1 MTAGSRNTAEFG
13 PESPMSMQLLL
24 FQILNGIGIGMIY
37 FLLSAGLT
45 LIFGLMRFV
54 NFAHGAFYLVAA
66 YLAYALTLETGS
78 LWPALFGAPLGVALL
93 AILIERALLR
103 HTYRMPHEAQILIT
117 FAIALLIQEL
127 VIVAFGPLGQNVPT
141 PAALS
146 GVVFLGPYVYPAY
159 RLFVVAVAALVALLL
174 WLVVEKTKLGAV
186 LRAGS
191 ESAEMVGLLG
201 INVSQVFMMTFA
213 LGGAL
218 AGLAGVLV
226 APIRG
231 VEPFMSAEALGIAFV
246 VIVIGGLG
254 TLSGA
259 LVGGLLI
266 GLVQSVM
273 STLWPEGAQLMIYAA
288 MAVVILAR
296 PAGLLGRF

>member
-1 MTAGSRNTAEFG
+1 
-13 PESPMSMQLLL
+13 MSMQLLV

-37 FLLSAGLT
+37 FLLSVGLT

-66 YLAYALTLETGS
+66 YVALALTLQTGS
-78 LWPALFGAPLGVALL
+78 FWLALIVAPLAVGLL
-93 AILIERALLR
+93 AICVERLLLR
-103 HTYRMPHEAQILIT
+103 HTYKMPHEAQILIT

-127 VIVAFGPLGQNVPT
+127 VIVAFGPLGQNVPVPT
-141 PAALS
+141 ALS
-146 GVVFLGPYVYPAY
+146 GIVFVGPYVYPAY
-159 RLFVVAVAALVALLL
+159 RLFVVVIAALVAIAL
-174 WLVVEKTKLGAV
+174 WFAVERTKLGAQ

-191 ESAEMVGLLG
+191 ENAEMVGLLG
-201 INVSQVFMMTFA
+201 INVDRVFMTTFA
-213 LGGAL
+213 FGGAL
-218 AGLAGVLV
+218 AGLAGVLA

-246 VIVIGGLG
+246 VIVVGGLG

-288 MAVVILAR
+288 MAIVILAR

>member
-1 MTAGSRNTAEFG
+1 
-13 PESPMSMQLLL
+13 MSAQLLL
-24 FQILNGIGIGMIY
+24 FQVLNGVGIGMIY
-37 FLLSAGLT
+37 FLLSVGLT

-54 NFAHGAFYLVAA
+54 NFAHGAFYLAAA
-66 YLAYALTLETGS
+66 YIAYAVVLWTGS
-78 LWPALFGAPLGVALL
+78 FWWALLLGPALVAVLAL
-93 AILIERALLR
+93 AIERLLLR
-103 HTYRMPHEAQILIT
+103 HTYALPHEAQILIT
-117 FAIALLIQEL
+117 FAVALIIQEA
-127 VIVAFGPLGQNVPT
+127 VILLFTPLGHNVAV

-146 GVVFLGPYVYPAY
+146 GVLFLGPYVYPAY
-159 RLFVVAVAALVALLL
+159 RLAVVGAAALVAIVL
-174 WLVVEKTKLGAV
+174 WFAIERTKMGSI

-201 INVSQVFMMTFA
+201 INVDRVFMATFA
-213 LGGAL
+213 LGAAL

-246 VIVIGGLG
+246 VVVVGGLG

-259 LVGGLLI
+259 LVGGILI
-266 GLVQSVM
+266 GLVQSIM

-288 MAVVILAR
+288 MALVILVR
-296 PAGLLGRF
+296 PTGLLGRI

>member
-1 MTAGSRNTAEFG
+1 
-13 PESPMSMQLLL
+13 MSAQLLL
-24 FQILNGIGIGMIY
+24 FQILNGVGIGMIY
-37 FLLSAGLT
+37 FLLSVGLT

-54 NFAHGAFYLVAA
+54 NFAHGAFYLAAA
-66 YLAYALTLETGS
+66 YIAYAVVLWTGS
-78 LWPALFGAPLGVALL
+78 FWWALL
-93 AILIERALLR
+93 LGPVLVAVLALAIERLLLR
-103 HTYRMPHEAQILIT
+103 HTYALPHEAQILIT
-117 FAIALLIQEL
+117 FAVALIIQEA
-127 VIVAFGPLGQNVPT
+127 VILLFTPLGHNVAV

-146 GVVFLGPYVYPAY
+146 GVLFLGPYVYPAY
-159 RLFVVAVAALVALLL
+159 RLAVVGVAAVVAIVL
-174 WLVVEKTKLGAV
+174 WFAIERTKMGSI

-201 INVSQVFMMTFA
+201 INVDRVFMATFA
-213 LGGAL
+213 LGAAL

-246 VIVIGGLG
+246 VVVVGGLG

-259 LVGGLLI
+259 LLGGILI
-266 GLVQSVM
+266 GLVQSIM

-288 MAVVILAR
+288 MALVILVR
-296 PAGLLGRF
+296 PTGLLGRI

>member
-1 MTAGSRNTAEFG
+1 
-13 PESPMSMQLLL
+13 MSMQLLV
-24 FQILNGIGIGMIY
+24 FQVLNGLGIGMIY
-37 FLLSAGLT
+37 FLLSVGLT

-66 YLAYALTLETGS
+66 YIAFAITRATGS
-78 LWPALFGAPLGVALL
+78 VWWALPIAPAVVAVL
-93 AILIERALLR
+93 AILVERLLLR

-117 FAIALLIQEL
+117 FAIALLAQEL
-127 VIVAFGPLGQNVPT
+127 VIIAFGPLGQNVPV
-141 PAALS
+141 PQELS
-146 GVVFLGPYVYPAY
+146 GIVFLGPFVYPAY
-159 RLFVVAVAALVALLL
+159 RLAVVVVAVLVAVIL

-201 INVSQVFMMTFA
+201 INVDRVFMTTFA

-218 AGLAGVLV
+218 AGLAGVLA
-226 APIRG
+226 APLRG
-231 VEPFMSAEALGIAFV
+231 VEPFMSTEALGIAFV
-246 VIVIGGLG
+246 VIVVGGLG

-266 GLVQSVM
+266 GLVQSIM
-273 STLWPEGAQLMIYAA
+273 STVWPQGAQLMIYAA
-288 MAVVILAR
+288 MALVILAR
-296 PAGLLGRF
+296 PSGLLGRF

>member
-1 MTAGSRNTAEFG
+1 
-13 PESPMSMQLLL
+13 MSMQLLV
-24 FQILNGIGIGMIY
+24 FQVLNGLGIGMIY
-37 FLLSAGLT
+37 FLLSVGLT

-66 YLAYALTLETGS
+66 YMAFAITRSTGS
-78 LWPALFGAPLGVALL
+78 IWIALVVAPLAVALL
-93 AILIERALLR
+93 AVIVERVLLR
-103 HTYRMPHEAQILIT
+103 HTYRMAHEVQILIT
-117 FAIALLIQEL
+117 FAVALFLQEM
-127 VIVAFGPLGQNVPT
+127 VIVVFGPLAQNVPV

-159 RLFVVAVAALVALLL
+159 RLAIVLVAAIVAVGLWFVV
-174 WLVVEKTKLGAV
+174 ERTKLGAV

-201 INVSQVFMMTFA
+201 INVDRVFMATFA

-218 AGLAGVLV
+218 AGLAGVLA
-226 APIRG
+226 APLRG
-231 VEPFMSAEALGIAFV
+231 VEPFMSVEALGIAFV
-246 VIVIGGLG
+246 VIVVGGLG

-266 GLVQSVM
+266 GLVQSIM
-273 STLWPEGAQLMIYAA
+273 STLWPQGAQLMIYAA
-288 MAVVILAR
+288 MALVILAR
-296 PAGLLGRF
+296 PSGLLGRF

>member
-1 MTAGSRNTAEFG
+1 
-13 PESPMSMQLLL
+13 MSVQLLV
-24 FQILNGIGIGMIY
+24 FQVLNGLGIGMIY
-37 FLLSAGLT
+37 FLLSVGLT

-54 NFAHGAFYLVAA
+54 NFTHGAFYLVAA
-66 YLAYALTLETGS
+66 YLAYAITVKTGS
-78 LWPALFGAPLGVALL
+78 FWLALVLAPLGVGVL
-93 AILIERALLR
+93 AICVERTLLR

-127 VIVAFGPLGQNVPT
+127 VIVAFGPLGQNVPV

-146 GVVFLGPYVYPAY
+146 GVVFLGPYIYPAY
-159 RLFVVAVAALVALLL
+159 RLFVVVASALVAVAL
-174 WLVVEKTKLGAV
+174 WIAVERTRLGAE

-191 ESAEMVGLLG
+191 ESAEMVSLLG
-201 INVSQVFMMTFA
+201 INIDRVFMATFA

-246 VIVIGGLG
+246 VIVVGGLG

-273 STLWPEGAQLMIYAA
+273 STLWPEGAQLMIFAA
-288 MAVVILAR
+288 MAIVILAR

>member
-1 MTAGSRNTAEFG
+1 
-13 PESPMSMQLLL
+13 MSAQLLL
-24 FQILNGIGIGMIY
+24 FQVLNGVGIGMIY
-37 FLLSAGLT
+37 FLLSVGLT

-54 NFAHGAFYLVAA
+54 NFAHGAFYLAAA
-66 YLAYALTLETGS
+66 YIAYAVVLWTGS
-78 LWPALFGAPLGVALL
+78 FWWALLLGPALVAVLAL
-93 AILIERALLR
+93 AIERLLLR
-103 HTYRMPHEAQILIT
+103 HTYALPHEAQILIT
-117 FAIALLIQEL
+117 FAVALIIQEA
-127 VIVAFGPLGQNVPT
+127 VILLFTPLGHNVAV

-146 GVVFLGPYVYPAY
+146 GVLFLGPFVYPAY
-159 RLFVVAVAALVALLL
+159 RLAVVGAAAVVAIVL
-174 WLVVEKTKLGAV
+174 WFAIERTKMGSI

-201 INVSQVFMMTFA
+201 INVDRVFMATFA
-213 LGGAL
+213 LGAAL

-246 VIVIGGLG
+246 VVVVGGLG

-259 LVGGLLI
+259 LVGGILI
-266 GLVQSVM
+266 GLVQSIM

-288 MAVVILAR
+288 MALVILVR
-296 PAGLLGRF
+296 PTGLLGRI

>member
-1 MTAGSRNTAEFG
+1 
-13 PESPMSMQLLL
+13 MSMQLLV
-24 FQILNGIGIGMIY
+24 FQVLNGLGIGMIY
-37 FLLSAGLT
+37 FLLSVGLT

-66 YLAYALTLETGS
+66 YMAFAITRSTGS
-78 LWPALFGAPLGVALL
+78 IWIALVVAPLSVALL
-93 AILIERALLR
+93 AVIVERLLLR
-103 HTYRMPHEAQILIT
+103 HTYRMPHEVQILIT
-117 FAIALLIQEL
+117 FAVALFLQEM
-127 VIVAFGPLGQNVPT
+127 VIVVFGPLAQNVPV

-159 RLFVVAVAALVALLL
+159 RLAVVLVAAIVAVGLWFVV
-174 WLVVEKTKLGAV
+174 ERTKLGAV

-201 INVSQVFMMTFA
+201 INVDRVFMATFA

-218 AGLAGVLV
+218 AGLAGVLA
-226 APIRG
+226 APLRG
-231 VEPFMSAEALGIAFV
+231 VEPFMSVEALGIAFV
-246 VIVIGGLG
+246 VIVVGGLG

-266 GLVQSVM
+266 GLVQSIM
-273 STLWPEGAQLMIYAA
+273 STLWPQGAQLMIYAA
-288 MAVVILAR
+288 MALVILAR
-296 PAGLLGRF
+296 PSGLLGRF

>member
-1 MTAGSRNTAEFG
+1 
-13 PESPMSMQLLL
+13 MSMQLLL
-24 FQILNGIGIGMIY
+24 FQVLNGLGIGMIY
-37 FLLSAGLT
+37 FLLSVGLT

-66 YLAYALTLETGS
+66 YLTFAIVQRTGS
-78 LWPALFGAPLGVALL
+78 LWWALL
-93 AILIERALLR
+93 VAPIAVAGLAVAIERSLLR
-103 HTYRMPHEAQILIT
+103 HTYRMPHEAQILVT
-117 FAIALLIQEL
+117 FAIALLVQEL
-127 VIVAFGPLGQNVPT
+127 VIVVFGPLGQNVPV
-141 PAALS
+141 PQALS
-146 GVVFLGPYVYPAY
+146 GIVFIGPYVYPAY
-159 RLFVVAVAALVALLL
+159 RLAVVGVAALVALVL
-174 WLVVEKTKLGAV
+174 WLVVERTKLGAV

-201 INVSQVFMMTFA
+201 INVDRVFMATFA

-218 AGLAGVLV
+218 AGLAGVLA

-246 VIVIGGLG
+246 VIVVGGLG

-266 GLVQSVM
+266 GLVQSIM
-273 STLWPEGAQLMIYAA
+273 STLWPQGAQLMIYAA
-288 MAVVILAR
+288 MALVILAR
-296 PAGLLGRF
+296 PTGLLGRF